1 MKINKLKLTISILIV
16 VLLTN
21 SCIPKEKRDV
31 PEYIYTD
38 LSNGKQIKLY
48 HYTSFLELAGIF
60 CDFFENYEKNKES
73 YSLLMKKLE
82 KKNWKFEFIS
92 MEYESKCFN
101 DSLFIQFKKLNQDV
115 FGKKLSSITF
125 EEEIVV
131 IKLNVENNK

>member
-1 MKINKLKLTISILIV
+1 MIINKLKLIMSILIV
-16 VLLTN
+16 VLLTY

-31 PEYIYTD
+31 PEYIYTN

-48 HYTSFLELAGIF
+48 HYTSFIELSGIF

-73 YSLLMKKLE
+73 YSLLMKKLD

-92 MEYESKCFN
+92 LEYESKCFN
-101 DSLFIQFKKLNQDV
+101 DSLFVQFKKLNQDV
-115 FGKKLSSITF
+115 LGKKLKSITF

-131 IKLNVENNK
+131 IRLHMKND